1 VSASKA
7 EQTKNKILASAAEL
21 FNLQGYAGVSIT
33 EIMTATGLKKGGI
46 YNYFS
51 SKEELAI
58 AAFDYAFD
66 RVAKL
71 QRNILREKKDAI
83 ERLLSLFDLYADFVD
98 NPPIKGG
105 CPLLNAA
112 IDSDDTNPLLRDRVR
127 LAMDS
132 WQDLIRHIIKK
143 GIQKGE
149 IRVNI
154 SADEIATLIIVNLE
168 GGIMMSKLY
177 GDRVHLER
185 SIEHLHNY
193 LNDTLQLSTS
203 RLE

>member
-1 VSASKA
+1 VSVSKA
-7 EQTKNKILASAAEL
+7 EQTKTKILVSAAEL
-21 FNLQGYAGVSIT
+21 FNLQGYAGVSIA
-33 EIMTATGLKKGGI
+33 EIMAATGLKKGGI
-46 YNYFS
+46 YNHFS

-66 RVAKL
+66 QVAKL
-71 QRNILREKKDAI
+71 QRNILREKKNAM
-83 ERLLSLFDLYADFVD
+83 ERLFSIFDLYANFVD

-127 LAMDS
+127 LAMDN
-132 WQDLIRHIIKK
+132 WQELIRHIIKK

-149 IRVNI
+149 I
-154 SADEIATLIIVNLE
+154 SANVRADAIATLIIVNLE

-177 GDRVHLER
+177 SDRVHLER
-185 SIEHLHNY
+185 AIAYLRKY
-193 LNDTLQLSTS
+193 LNDNLRLSIS
-203 RLE
+203 RLK

>member
-7 EQTKNKILASAAEL
+7 EQTKTKILASAAEL

-46 YNYFS
+46 YNHFS

-71 QRNILREKKDAI
+71 QRNILREKKNAM
-83 ERLLSLFDLYADFVD
+83 ERLLSIFDLYADFVD

-127 LAMDS
+127 LAMDN
-132 WQDLIRHIIKK
+132 WQELIRHIIKK

-149 IRVNI
+149 IKVNVE
-154 SADEIATLIIVNLE
+154 ADIIATLIIVNLE

-177 GDRVHLER
+177 SDRVHLER
-185 SIEHLHNY
+185 AIAYLHKYLDNDLRLSI
-193 LNDTLQLSTS
+193 SG
-203 RLE
+203 LE